1 MTFALVFKRSIVVLT
16 SGTFVGL
23 VAVVIAAKAQDG
35 RTANQYTVSTL
46 PLPDNGAGDV
56 SMDYMAFDPA
66 TNRLWVPDNN
76 AGAVDIVDVSTNRV
90 RQIPNLPTLRVVR
103 DRGGPRV
110 LGPFGASL
118 GDGVVYIGN
127 RADSSV
133 CAFDARSL
141 TRVGCAHL
149 GRGAGTWPDGIAYV
163 APTKEL
169 WVTTGGEQCIRVLDA
184 STLMQKAT
192 LTFPGY
198 PEGYAVDAKRG
209 RFYTN
214 VVRIGGVAVANRDR
228 TIAIDLKTHAT
239 IANWN
244 PGCEVMPWG
253 ARSPHGLALDEA
265 AGHLFIGCDTLA
277 EVMNVGGDGAVIS
290 KVDAGY
296 GVEDI
301 AYAPATHLLY
311 VGAAG
316 AAKLTIARANASGQ
330 LITVAQVPTQNGARN
345 AVVTT
350 DGTVYLAHSGAVRLP
365 ALMVVS
371 PAKWDRSR

>member
-1 MTFALVFKRSIVVLT
+1 
-16 SGTFVGL
+16 
-23 VAVVIAAKAQDG
+23 
-35 RTANQYTVSTL
+35 
-46 PLPDNGAGDV
+46 
-56 SMDYMAFDPA
+56 
-66 TNRLWVPDNN
+66 
-76 AGAVDIVDVSTNRV
+76 
-90 RQIPNLPTLRVVR
+90 
-103 DRGGPRV
+103 
-110 LGPFGASL
+110 
-118 GDGVVYIGN
+118 
-127 RADSSV
+127 
-133 CAFDARSL
+133 
-141 TRVGCAHL
+141 
-149 GRGAGTWPDGIAYV
+149 
-163 APTKEL
+163 
-169 WVTTGGEQCIRVLDA
+169 
-184 STLMQKAT
+184 
-192 LTFPGY
+192 
-198 PEGYAVDAKRG
+198 
-209 RFYTN
+209 
-214 VVRIGGVAVANRDR
+214 
-228 TIAIDLKTHAT
+228 
-239 IANWN
+239 
-244 PGCEVMPWG
+244 MPWG